1 MDVICLFVFPT
12 LISIISQLLRKKRL
26 NFNLTEILSWCF
38 FSLIFVSLSVPI
50 FFLSGQLTVKAS
62 YYSGIPMFSFTPFVP
77 VALLA
82 VSILLSVFFSRSNN
96 TLEYAVVPKTKCS
109 VRSVPSVFARL
120 SLHVLIY
127 LLLSLTLAYV
137 WAFPRYQNIS
147 LEEVYFYLCMPLQ
160 GTEQN
165 FTQEVIWRI
174 FVPSIILFIL
184 LELAVWLPYKHRH
197 VLRSTKNKRILLSI
211 LPLRFPH
218 VLTVFLLLS
227 WFIILYICGD
237 ALLDITTFINSRI
250 HQSTLIHDE
259 YVDPK
264 NVSITFPENKRNLI
278 CIYVESAETTSQD
291 KANGGIFDVNHIPEM
306 TRLAKENTS
315 FSQSDLIQGAS
326 IAPACGW
333 TIAGLVAE
341 SAGLP
346 LKYYTYEP
354 GTLGLNNKGDEF
366 ACLLPGATTIG
377 DILED
382 AGYRNVFMAGS
393 DFVFGGRT
401 VYYTQHGNY
410 EIFDLITAREK
421 GLIEPDYLVGW
432 GFEDEKLYEFAKV
445 KLTEL
450 ASTSQP
456 FNFSML
462 TVDTHAPF
470 YQCRL
475 CPQDIEEH
483 HAKVLACSSA
493 QLDSF
498 ISWCKEQ
505 PFYENTTI
513 AIMGD
518 HASIVGDFYDSIT
531 GSSLDSHHGSTN
543 RLVYNAFINSSVQ
556 PVQEKNRL
564 FTTLD
569 FFPTTLASLGVTIEG
584 NRLALGT
591 NLFSSEKTLSEKYG
605 YETLYEELEK
615 KSIFYNQNLLY
626 P

>member
-1 MDVICLFVFPT
+1 MAVVCLFLFPT
-12 LISIISQLLRKKRL
+12 IVSILSQLLRSRRL
-26 NFNLTEILSWCF
+26 SFGRTQLLSWCF
-38 FSLIFVSLSVPI
+38 FSLVFVSLSFPV
-50 FFLSGQLTVKAS
+50 FSLTGQLSVKAS
-62 YYSGIPMFSFTPFVP
+62 YHDGIPMFSYTGVVP
-77 VALLA
+77 AVLLA
-82 VSILLSVFFSRSNN
+82 ASAALSAYFSRH
-96 TLEYAVVPKTKCS
+96 TLEYAAVERPK
-109 VRSVPSVFARL
+109 L
-120 SLHVLIY
+120 SLLSFLSMLVR
-127 LLLSLTLAYV
+127 LLLHAFLYILIFLTLAYL
-137 WAFPRYQNIS
+137 WSYPRYDNIN
-147 LEEVYFYLCMPLQ
+147 LEEVFFYLSMPLQ
-160 GTEQN
+160 GTAEG
-165 FTQEVIWRI
+165 FTQDVVQHVL
-174 FVPSIILFIL
+174 VPSLIIFALI
-184 LELAVWLPYKHRH
+184 ELAVWFPFRKHH
-197 VLRSTKNKRILLSI
+197 VLRGAKSKRKCISLF
-211 LPLRFPH
+211 PLRFPH
-218 VLTVFLLLS
+218 LLTAALLLS
-227 WFIILYICGD
+227 WFMILYVCGD
-237 ALLDITTFINSRI
+237 SYLDITTFINSRI
-250 HQSTLIHDE
+250 HQSTLIRDE
-259 YVDPK
+259 YVEPK
-264 NVSITFPENKRNLI
+264 DVAITFPEKKRNLI

-306 TRLAKENTS
+306 TRLAKENVS
-315 FSQSDLIQGAS
+315 FSQSDLLHGAS

-366 ACLLPGATTIG
+366 AYLLPGATTLG

-401 VYYTQHGNY
+401 VYYSQHGNY
-410 EIFDLITAREK
+410 EIFDLITARQR
-421 GLIEPDYLVGW
+421 GLIDPYYMVGW
-432 GFEDEKLYEFAKV
+432 GFEDEKLYEFAKAE
-445 KLTEL
+445 LTEIA
-450 ASTSQP
+450 ASSQP

-470 YQCRL
+470 YECRL
-475 CPQDIEEH
+475 CPEDIEEH
-483 HAKVLACSSA
+483 HARVLACSSA
-493 QLDSF
+493 QLDDF

-531 GSSLDSHHGSTN
+531 GSSLDSHHGSTS
-543 RLVYNAFINSSVQ
+543 RLVYNAFINSPVQ
-556 PVQEKNRL
+556 PVKEKNRL

-584 NRLALGT
+584 DRLALGV
-591 NLFSSEKTLSEKYG
+591 NLFSDEQTLSEKYG

-615 KSIFYNQNLLY
+615 KSIFYNQELLY